1 MYKKNIFYI
10 ILFFLVPLSSQPACA
25 QETEEK
31 EVINTIQQLFEG
43 MRTGDTLLI
52 DNIFAPHAQLLT
64 VIEKEGEVSL
74 QEVSLDRFMA
84 AVASPHEEVWD
95 ERITSYEIKID
106 DRLASAWTPYKFY
119 LGKKFSHCGVNA
131 FQLYKDDA
139 GWKILVITDTRR
151 LQDCP

>member
-10 ILFFLVPLSSQPACA
+10 ILLLLVHLSYLPSWA
-25 QETEEK
+25 QNSEEK

-52 DNIFAPHAQLLT
+52 DDIFAPHAQLLT

-74 QEVSLDRFMA
+74 QEVSLDRFRA

-95 ERITSYEIKID
+95 ERIKSYEIKID
-106 DRLASAWTPYKFY
+106 DRLASAWTPYEFY

-131 FQLYKDDA
+131 FQLYKNED